1 VKPFRSC
8 ILALLPLVIGTAWA
22 QDFSAQPSIWAGK
35 PDGNAFD
42 KIENDHLAAAQ
53 RAIDALVAVKAPR
66 TIDNTLK
73 LFDEAVM
80 QLDSAAYL
88 SGLMEQVH
96 PEEAFRNKATA
107 MVAKTNAAQTALSLN
122 REVYRALAH
131 LDLSGSDS
139 ATHYY
144 VQRQLLEFR
153 LAGVDRDDATQTKLK
168 KLQDDLIKEQSA
180 FERNISD
187 GENSIAVT
195 DPADLQGLPQDYI
208 ERHKPGANGKI
219 QISTTYPDFYPV
231 MKFAKSDELRRRLN
245 LASDTRAYPKNTA
258 VLKAMMGTRYE
269 IATLLGYSSW
279 ADYNAQDKMIRS
291 GANIAKFISDLDAA
305 AQPTMQRELAMLL
318 EAKQKVHPGAS
329 EIWDYENWYYPEQVR
344 RSKFDFDS
352 QAVRPYFPYQQ
363 VKQGILDTAAKLFHV
378 TFRQEQN
385 APAWEAAVETWDVL
399 DNGKPIGRFYLDMHP
414 RTGKYSHAAQ
424 FPLLDGVHDKQL
436 PEAALV
442 CNFPAPTA
450 TDPGLM
456 EIGDVTTFFHEFGHL
471 MHHILGGQQHWAGI
485 AGISMEND
493 FVEAPSQMLEELI
506 RSPAVLAGFAK
517 HYKSGEPIPAD
528 LVARMNRA
536 AAFGRAGFVARQ
548 NALSAISYDIYKT
561 KPADVD
567 LDKVSEDDYV
577 RYGAIHRTPGTHM
590 YDSFGH
596 LANYSSM
603 YYTYMWDKEIAL
615 DFYAQFD
622 VRNPFAGE
630 TSIRYRQHVLEPG
643 GSMSANDLVK
653 GFLGR
658 AQNMTAFKAWMS
670 EQFAGSATKGP

>member
-1 VKPFRSC
+1 VKPVRSC
-8 ILALLPLVIGTAWA
+8 ILALLPLVTGALWA

-42 KIENDHLAAAQ
+42 KIESDHLAAAQ
-53 RAIDALVAVKAPR
+53 RAIDALVAVKASR

-80 QLDSAAYL
+80 QLNSAAYFA
-88 SGLMEQVH
+88 GLMEQVH

-107 MVAKTNAAQTALSLN
+107 MVAKVNAAQTALSLN
-122 REVYRALAH
+122 RQVYRSLSH
-131 LDLSGSDS
+131 LDLSGADP

-168 KLQDDLIKEQSA
+168 KLQDGLTREQSA

-187 GENSIAVT
+187 GEASIPVT

-208 ERHKPGANGKI
+208 ERHKPDANGKI
-219 QISTTYPDFYPV
+219 EISTTYPDFYPV

-245 LASDTRAYPKNTA
+245 LASDTRAPKNTV
-258 VLKAMMGTRYE
+258 VLKEMMVTRNE

-291 GANIAKFISDLDAA
+291 AANIGKFISDLDAA
-305 AQPTMQRELAMLL
+305 VRPAMQRELAMLI
-318 EAKQKVHPGAS
+318 EAKQKVHPGAT

-344 RSKFDFDS
+344 RAKFDFDS
-352 QAVRPYFPYQQ
+352 EAVRPYFPYQQ
-363 VKQGILDTAAKLFHV
+363 VKQGILDTAAKLFRV

-385 APAWEAAVETWDVL
+385 APAWDAAVETWDVL

-414 RTGKYSHAAQ
+414 RPAKYSHGAQ
-424 FPLLDGVHDKQL
+424 FPLLDGVRGKQL
-436 PEAALV
+436 PEAVLV

-456 EIGDVTTFFHEFGHL
+456 EISDVTTFFHEFGHL
-471 MHHILGGQQHWAGI
+471 MHNILGGQQRWAGI
-485 AGISMEND
+485 SGISMESD

-517 HYKSGEPIPAD
+517 HYKTGEPIPPD

-536 AAFGRAGFVARQ
+536 ATFGRAGSVARQ

-567 LDKVSEDDYV
+567 LDKVAEEDYV
-577 RYGAIHRTPGTHM
+577 RYGAVHRTPGTHM

-596 LANYSSM
+596 LAGYSSM
-603 YYTYMWDKEIAL
+603 YYTYMWDKEIAE

-622 VRNPFAGE
+622 SRNPFAGD
-630 TSIRYRQHVLEPG
+630 TSLRYRQKVLEPG

-658 AQNMTAFKAWMS
+658 AQNMTAFKAWMGEEFVEAPS
-670 EQFAGSATKGP
+670 K

>member
-1 VKPFRSC
+1 MKPLRSC
-8 ILALLPLVIGTAWA
+8 MLALLPLVTGAAWA

-73 LFDEAVM
+73 PFDAAVM
-80 QLDSAAYL
+80 QMDSAAYL
-88 SGLMEQVH
+88 AGLMEQVH
-96 PEEAFRNKATA
+96 PEEAFRNKASA
-107 MVAKTNAAQTALSLN
+107 MVAKANAAQTALALN
-122 REVYRALAH
+122 RDVYRALAH
-131 LDLSGSDS
+131 LELSGSDP

-153 LAGVDRDDATQTKLK
+153 LAGVDRDDATQAKLK

-187 GENSIAVT
+187 GENSIEVT
-195 DPADLQGLPQDYI
+195 DPADLQGLPPDYI
-208 ERHKPGANGKI
+208 ERHKPGANAKI
-219 QISTTYPDFYPV
+219 QIATTYPDFYPV

-245 LASDTRAYPKNTA
+245 LAFDTRAYPKNTA

-269 IATLLGYSSW
+269 LAALLGYPSW

-291 GANIAKFISDLDAA
+291 GANIAKFISDLDSAA
-305 AQPTMQRELAMLL
+305 RPVMQRELAMLL
-318 EAKQKVHPGAS
+318 EAKQKVHPGAT

-344 RSKFDFDS
+344 RTKFAFDS
-352 QAVRPYFPYQQ
+352 QSARPYFPYQQ

-385 APAWEAAVETWDVL
+385 ASAWDASVETWDVL
-399 DNGKPIGRFYLDMHP
+399 DGGKPIGRFYLDMHP
-414 RTGKYSHAAQ
+414 RAGKYSHAAQ
-424 FPLLDGVHDKQL
+424 FPLLDGVRGKQL
-436 PEAALV
+436 AETALV
-442 CNFPAPTA
+442 CNFPAPSA
-450 TDPGLM
+450 ADPGLM
-456 EIGDVTTFFHEFGHL
+456 EIGDVATFFHEFGHL
-471 MHHILGGQQHWAGI
+471 MHHILGGQQRWAGI

-517 HYKSGEPIPAD
+517 HYKTGQPIPAE

-548 NALSAISYDIYKT
+548 NALSAISYDIYKS

-567 LDKVSEDDYV
+567 LDKVSEEDYM

-596 LANYSSM
+596 LGNYSSM
-603 YYTYMWDKEIAL
+603 YYTYMWDKEIAE

-622 VRNPFAGE
+622 VRDPFAGN
-630 TSIRYRQHVLEPG
+630 TSIRYRQSVLEPG

-658 AQNMTAFKAWMS
+658 AQNMTAFKSWMS
-670 EQFAGSATKGP
+670 EQFVPSAAKAP

>member
-1 VKPFRSC
+1 VKPLRSC
-8 ILALLPLVIGTAWA
+8 ILTLLPLVTGALWA

-42 KIENDHLAAAQ
+42 KIESDHLAAAQ

-80 QLDSAAYL
+80 QLNSAAYL
-88 SGLMEQVH
+88 AGLMEQVH

-107 MVAKTNAAQTALSLN
+107 MVAKANAAQTALSLN
-122 REVYRALAH
+122 REVYRSLSH
-131 LDLSGSDS
+131 LDLSGADP

-153 LAGVDRDDATQTKLK
+153 LAGVDRDDATQAKLK
-168 KLQDDLIKEQSA
+168 KLQDDLTREQSA

-187 GENSIAVT
+187 GEASIAVT

-208 ERHKPGANGKI
+208 ERHKPAANGKI
-219 QISTTYPDFYPV
+219 EISTTYPDFNPV
-231 MKFAKSDELRRRLN
+231 MKYAKSDELRRRLN
-245 LASDTRAYPKNTA
+245 LASDTRAPKNTV
-258 VLKAMMGTRYE
+258 VLKEMMVTRYE

-291 GANIAKFISDLDAA
+291 AANIAKFISDLDAA
-305 AQPTMQRELAMLL
+305 VRPAMQRELAMLI
-318 EAKQKVHPGAS
+318 EAKQKAHPGAT

-344 RSKFDFDS
+344 RAKFDFDS
-352 QAVRPYFPYQQ
+352 EAVRPYFPYQQ
-363 VKQGILDTAAKLFHV
+363 VKRGILDTAAKLFRV

-385 APAWEAAVETWDVL
+385 APAWDATVETWDVL
-399 DNGKPIGRFYLDMHP
+399 DHGKPIGRFYLDMHP
-414 RTGKYSHAAQ
+414 RAAKYSHAAQ
-424 FPLLDGVHDKQL
+424 FPLLDGVRGKQL
-436 PEAALV
+436 PEAVLV

-456 EIGDVTTFFHEFGHL
+456 EISDVTTFFHEFGHL
-471 MHHILGGQQHWAGI
+471 MHHILGGQQRWAGI
-485 AGISMEND
+485 SGISMESD

-517 HYKSGEPIPAD
+517 HYKTGEPIPPD

-536 AAFGRAGFVARQ
+536 ATFGRAGSVARQ

-567 LDKVSEDDYV
+567 LDKVAEEDYV
-577 RYGAIHRTPGTHM
+577 RYGAVHRTPGTHM

-596 LANYSSM
+596 LAGYSSM
-603 YYTYMWDKEIAL
+603 YYTYMWDKEIAE

-622 VRNPFAGE
+622 SRNPFAGD
-630 TSIRYRQHVLEPG
+630 TSLRYRQKVLEPG

-658 AQNMTAFKAWMS
+658 AQNMTAFKAWMGEEFVEAPS
-670 EQFAGSATKGP
+670 K

>member
-1 VKPFRSC
+1 VKPLRSC
-8 ILALLPLVIGTAWA
+8 ILTLLPLVTGALWA

-42 KIENDHLAAAQ
+42 KIESDHLAAAQ

-80 QLDSAAYL
+80 QLNSAAYL
-88 SGLMEQVH
+88 AGLMEQVH

-107 MVAKTNAAQTALSLN
+107 MVAKANAAQTALSLN
-122 REVYRALAH
+122 REVYRSLSH
-131 LDLSGSDS
+131 LDLSGADP

-153 LAGVDRDDATQTKLK
+153 LAGVDRDDATQAKLK
-168 KLQDDLIKEQSA
+168 KLQDDLTREQSA

-187 GENSIAVT
+187 GEASIAVT

-208 ERHKPGANGKI
+208 ERHKPAANGKI
-219 QISTTYPDFYPV
+219 EISTTYPDFNPV
-231 MKFAKSDELRRRLN
+231 MKYAKSDELRRRLN
-245 LASDTRAYPKNTA
+245 LASDTRAPKNTV
-258 VLKAMMGTRYE
+258 VLKEMMVTRYE

-291 GANIAKFISDLDAA
+291 AANIAKFISDLDAA
-305 AQPTMQRELAMLL
+305 VRPAMQRELAMLI
-318 EAKQKVHPGAS
+318 EAKQKAHPGAT

-344 RSKFDFDS
+344 RAKFDFDS
-352 QAVRPYFPYQQ
+352 EAVRPYFPYQQ
-363 VKQGILDTAAKLFHV
+363 VKRGILDTAAKLFRV

-385 APAWEAAVETWDVL
+385 APAWDATVETWDVL
-399 DNGKPIGRFYLDMHP
+399 DHGKPIGRFYLDMHP
-414 RTGKYSHAAQ
+414 RAAKYSHAAQ
-424 FPLLDGVHDKQL
+424 FPLLDGVRGKQL
-436 PEAALV
+436 PEAVLV

-471 MHHILGGQQHWAGI
+471 MHHILGGQQRWAGI
-485 AGISMEND
+485 SGISMESD

-517 HYKSGEPIPAD
+517 HYKTGEPIPSE

-536 AAFGRAGFVARQ
+536 ATFGRAGFVARQ
-548 NALSAISYDIYKT
+548 NAFSAMSYDIYKT

-567 LDKVSEDDYV
+567 LDKVAEEDYM
-577 RYGAIHRTPGTHM
+577 RYGAMHRTPGTHM

-596 LANYSSM
+596 LAGYSSM
-603 YYTYMWDKEIAL
+603 YYTYMWDKEIAV

-622 VRNPFAGE
+622 GRNPFAGD
-630 TSIRYRQHVLEPG
+630 TSIRYRQKVLEPG

-658 AQNMTAFKAWMS
+658 AQNMTAFKAWMG
-670 EQFAGSATKGP
+670 EEFVEGPAK